1 LKCDRPHTKCRDRFK
16 VMDVNGD
23 GKVIFDDF
31 KAVKHPRGNTRDV
44 FKARDKNKDG
54 FLAMDEL
61 LAAID
66 EAGRKCFD

>member
-1 LKCDRPHTKCRDRFK
+1 
-16 VMDVNGD
+16 
-23 GKVIFDDF
+23 
-31 KAVKHPRGNTRDV
+31 VKHPRGNTRDV

-61 LAAID
+61 LAVID